1 MSFKNYSHDEIAEMS
16 MLEIAH
22 EILLD
27 EKQAL
32 DFQDLFNKIS
42 EIKGL
47 SKEEKTDRIA
57 QFYTDLNTDGR
68 FLTIGSNMWG
78 LKRWYPVEQAEEEIQ
93 APVKKKK
100 KAAPKKKKAAAAP
113 VEEEEDIEEEEI
125 EDDLDLDDEELDLDE
140 DGEENSGLDE
150 DFDLAEDEDTDPSYD
165 DDEEKNVYD
174 GDDEEDDDEEEEE
187 EENKDL

>member
-16 MLEIAH
+16 MIEIAH
-22 EILLD
+22 EILTD

-32 DFQDLFNKIS
+32 DFNELFDKVAS
-42 EIKGL
+42 IKGFT
-47 SKEEKTDRIA
+47 KEQKKHWIA
-57 QFYTDLNTDGR
+57 QLFTDLNVDGR

-100 KAAPKKKKAAAAP
+100 KKAPAKSKKKKK
-113 VEEEEDIEEEEI
+113 EEEEESDIEEEEI

-150 DFDLAEDEDTDPSYD
+150 DFDLSED
-165 DDEEKNVYD
+165 DDDYSETEAN
-174 GDDEEDDDEEEEE
+174 DESLNEIPEDDDEEEEE
-187 EENKDL
+187 EDDKL

>member
-100 KAAPKKKKAAAAP
+100 KKAAPKKKKAAAAP
-113 VEEEEDIEEEEI
+113 VEEEADIEEDEI

-140 DGEENSGLDE
+140 DGEENSGLDS

-165 DDEEKNVYD
+165 DDEEKNLYD
-174 GDDEEDDDEEEEE
+174 DDEEDDDEEDGE